1 MNMNKH
7 FVNYHCH
14 NSYSNISTPDCAS
27 TVLDYINRAKELNHK
42 MLFCTQHGGTQG
54 WTELYQECKKNNI
67 KFGVGAEVYWVKD
80 RFEKDKTNNHLII
93 LAKNENGR
101 RALNR
106 IISEA
111 SKTGYYYK
119 TRVDIDLI
127 MSLPENDV
135 VLTTACLGF
144 YGYEN
149 YEEYIKMFHDK
160 FKNNFFLEVQANNV
174 DKQINLN
181 KELLELSKKY
191 NIKLIAG
198 LDSHFIYP
206 EEKEDRRLFL
216 LSKGI
221 EYELE
226 HGWDMDYC
234 DYDTLFN
241 RFKNQNIFS
250 DEQIIDFIEITN
262 LFLDFEDIYLDFEN
276 IKLPTIYKDKTQE
289 EKNYIL
295 KRILA
300 DEVKNKFGTIDIPI
314 EYKKAINEEWKVI
327 EDTNM
332 ADYFLLNYEIIK
344 RGIELGG
351 RITLTSR
358 GCFTEDAIIQTSNS
372 MKTIKDI
379 EVGDKVL
386 NKDGIFRKVIER
398 FEYDIE
404 EDMVEFQYQ
413 CQGSS
418 YKKYKNICTNDHKIL
433 TKEGWKRADELTIGD
448 LLCVP
453 KIKELNK
460 EIIYD
465 LAKYVDFKFDDK
477 YIYEVCGVGKEYR
490 FSPKWLERNGIMN
503 STLAKEI
510 INGHRNFKKS
520 GVESVNKLLNN
531 TPFKSLDDYSKYC
544 KKHGTTT
551 RKIKRFVKMDK
562 LMNMFVGAMYADGW
576 THHNNAIG
584 FAVNNTTKKWVNR
597 RLFSSIANRFGL
609 EPYENKSKNKNLCQL
624 FINSITLNNFF
635 KKEFFSSKKGVS
647 KIVNEDLLKQSKDM
661 IYWLK
666 KGFDVCDG
674 SVNYETNKLSYDST
688 SISLIGAYKIMN
700 NILRNEPLS
709 FDVRFGYTDKRGYN
723 NSESYK
729 IRRPIERKKQN
740 IIEDSEYWYLPIT
753 DITNISRF
761 KGKVYDLHIEKEHN
775 YVINNIVVHNSA
787 PSWIIC
793 NLLGFTTID
802 RVHSPIQLYPE
813 RFLTT
818 DRILAGSVPDID
830 YNLGN
835 REAFI
840 QAQKDILGDD
850 NSYFFASYGKL
861 KEKSAWKM
869 FAKANNIPYEISN
882 EITKYID
889 DYEKAKKYADEEESI
904 EIEKYI
910 PKEYLEV
917 FNGSKKYQGI
927 IDSISC
933 APCGFLLSQDSISE
947 NIGLIRTREGIC
959 CNIDGLT
966 ADKALMLKNDLLSVT
981 VVDII
986 YDTFEKI
993 GITPITSTELINITK
1008 GDSKVWDIY
1017 KNGYTM
1023 CLNQV
1028 EQPKTREK
1036 VMKYKPLNIS
1046 ELSAFV
1052 ASVRPA
1058 FQSMLNTF
1066 LNREDFRYGIDA
1078 LDDILMTEELPQS
1091 LLLYQENL
1099 MSVLSYSGFPITETY
1114 SIMKSIAK
1122 KKTGIIEPIKDR
1134 FLDGFTKN
1142 SKADMSKTMM
1152 VWKIIEDSASYLFN
1166 ASHSLSVALDSLY
1179 GAYLKAYYPL
1189 EFYTTVIE
1197 IYTEKKDLDKL
1208 TLIKSEMKEFGIKE
1222 QKAKFRNDSK
1232 ISFNKENNTI
1242 NASISS
1248 IKHISES
1255 CANGLYSLK
1264 DKQYSNFYE
1273 LVKDIYDNKIANS
1286 RQLNILIMLNYF
1298 EEFGKIGKLLKIEE
1312 LYQTYNGKKTFK
1324 KDNLTPDIYDLIKK
1338 YSEKETAKQFS
1349 IVNIDMVI
1357 NEIISTI
1364 KDFDIPTKDKI
1375 LAEFQYVGYATTTDN
1390 CGENICI
1397 VSNIDESKSNPILT
1411 LYYLATGV
1419 SKNIKI
1425 KSKVFKDSGLTLY
1438 NLMKVIEI
1446 SLDRKW
1452 IMDGK
1457 DVNGK
1462 NKYKRGDEKEEIL
1475 TLFEV
1480 LA

>member
-1 MNMNKH
+1 MNKH

-358 GCFTEDAIIQTSNS
+358 G
-372 MKTIKDI
+372 
-379 EVGDKVL
+379 
-386 NKDGIFRKVIER
+386 
-398 FEYDIE
+398 
-404 EDMVEFQYQ
+404 
-413 CQGSS
+413 
-418 YKKYKNICTNDHKIL
+418 
-433 TKEGWKRADELTIGD
+433 
-448 LLCVP
+448 
-453 KIKELNK
+453 
-460 EIIYD
+460 
-465 LAKYVDFKFDDK
+465 
-477 YIYEVCGVGKEYR
+477 
-490 FSPKWLERNGIMN
+490 
-503 STLAKEI
+503 
-510 INGHRNFKKS
+510 
-520 GVESVNKLLNN
+520 
-531 TPFKSLDDYSKYC
+531 
-544 KKHGTTT
+544 
-551 RKIKRFVKMDK
+551 
-562 LMNMFVGAMYADGW
+562 
-576 THHNNAIG
+576 
-584 FAVNNTTKKWVNR
+584 
-597 RLFSSIANRFGL
+597 
-609 EPYENKSKNKNLCQL
+609 
-624 FINSITLNNFF
+624 
-635 KKEFFSSKKGVS
+635 
-647 KIVNEDLLKQSKDM
+647 
-661 IYWLK
+661 
-666 KGFDVCDG
+666 
-674 SVNYETNKLSYDST
+674 
-688 SISLIGAYKIMN
+688 
-700 NILRNEPLS
+700 
-709 FDVRFGYTDKRGYN
+709 
-723 NSESYK
+723 
-729 IRRPIERKKQN
+729 
-740 IIEDSEYWYLPIT
+740 
-753 DITNISRF
+753 
-761 KGKVYDLHIEKEHN
+761 
-775 YVINNIVVHNSA
+775 SA

-993 GITPITSTELINITK
+993 GINPITSTELINVTK

-1312 LYQTYNGKKTFK
+1312 LYQAYNGKKTFK
-1324 KDNLTPDIYDLIKK
+1324 KENLNPDVYDIIKK

-1349 IVNIDMVI
+1349 NVNIDMVI

-1397 VSNIDESKSNPILT
+1397 VSNIDDSKSNPILT

-1425 KSKVFKDSGLTLY
+1425 KSKVFKDSGLRLY

-1475 TLFEV
+1475 TLFEI